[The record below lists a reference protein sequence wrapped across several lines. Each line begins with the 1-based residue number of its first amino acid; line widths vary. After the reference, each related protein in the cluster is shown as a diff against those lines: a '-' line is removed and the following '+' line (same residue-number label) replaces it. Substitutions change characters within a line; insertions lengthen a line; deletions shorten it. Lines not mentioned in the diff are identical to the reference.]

1 MEEEFDVDVE
11 TIEPISVGK
20 HTGEAQLASQD
31 DDDRWIALEPD
42 DDTVLDYTPVLDAL
56 ERESDDEDDT

>member
-11 TIEPISVGK
+11 TIEPINVGK
-20 HTGEAQLASQD
+20 HGSDAHLASQD

-42 DDTVLDYTPVLDAL
+42 DDTVLDCTPVLDVL
-56 ERESDDEDDT
+56 ERESEDEDEA